1 MPGQEYNGF
10 DPANPEDQ
18 DDLYRDFSSLK
29 NATQKKISVN
39 HGYPNVA
46 EMSEGEISL
55 RYVPGQGMF
64 MFVRFRNKLYNTRMA
79 EEGRTGIAKITD
91 STSGTVSETLSITKL
106 TDSTGG
112 SASDTLAD
120 AGVGLTV
127 AKVEN
132 WVASLAAKIN
142 GIINEVS
149 SLSSKTNEVIGKL

>member
-39 HGYPNVA
+39 HGYPKTA
-46 EMSEGEISL
+46 EMAEGEIAL

-79 EEGRTGIAKITD
+79 EEGRTGIAKIIDNTG
-91 STSGTVSETLSITKL
+91 GTVNDDVDITVSGYKDDFA
-106 TDSTGG
+106 T
-112 SASDTLAD
+112 
-120 AGVGLTV
+120 
-127 AKVEN
+127 
-132 WVASLAAKIN
+132 LAAKV
-142 GIINEVS
+142 NEI
-149 SLSSKTNEVIGKL
+149 IGKL

>member
-29 NATQKKISVN
+29 NATQKKISVT

-46 EMSEGEISL
+46 EMAEGEIAL

-79 EEGRTGIAKITD
+79 EEGRTGIAKIIDNTG
-91 STSGTVSETLSITKL
+91 GTVNDDVDITVSGYKDDFA
-106 TDSTGG
+106 T
-112 SASDTLAD
+112 
-120 AGVGLTV
+120 
-127 AKVEN
+127 
-132 WVASLAAKIN
+132 LAAKV
-142 GIINEVS
+142 NEI
-149 SLSSKTNEVIGKL
+149 IGKL

>member
-29 NATQKKISVN
+29 NATQKKISVT

-46 EMSEGEISL
+46 EMAEGEIAL

-79 EEGRTGIAKITD
+79 EEGRTGIAKIIDNTG
-91 STSGTVSETLSITKL
+91 GTVQDDVDITL
-106 TDSTGG
+106 TGYKDDF
-112 SASDTLAD
+112 AT
-120 AGVGLTV
+120 
-127 AKVEN
+127 
-132 WVASLAAKIN
+132 LAAKV
-142 GIINEVS
+142 NEI
-149 SLSSKTNEVIGKL
+149 IGKL

>member
-29 NATQKKISVN
+29 NATQKKISVT

-46 EMSEGEISL
+46 EMAEGEISL

-79 EEGRTGIAKITD
+79 EEGRTGIAKIIDNTG
-91 STSGTVSETLSITKL
+91 GTVNDDVDITVSGYKDDFA
-106 TDSTGG
+106 T
-112 SASDTLAD
+112 
-120 AGVGLTV
+120 
-127 AKVEN
+127 
-132 WVASLAAKIN
+132 LAAKV
-142 GIINEVS
+142 NEI
-149 SLSSKTNEVIGKL
+149 IGKL